1 VYAYKILINHTKY
14 ARAAIEAKVLP
25 MQPEKEVQPGAR
37 GAGETDISMEEEGLV
52 RTDDKTSTSWST
64 GLFSIRGRWAKTG
77 YLGRSSLLAT
87 VLIIIL
93 VVNAL
98 FFLGD
103 MKGSVLDYADDPVQP
118 HPGKTHPHATGTIMS
133 ILPVS
138 SPPPAPEQENTDE
151 LPPGRDYSKE
161 AYITLLSPSDPHP
174 WAEGKTD
181 YYFEAVKVIMHR
193 VLRNQTT
200 RDPFNRPFIVLVTSL
215 VPRKQI
221 KILESHGAIV
231 RTVSTIAPPPGT
243 VDFERINPRYKD
255 QFTKMHVWNMT
266 EYNRLLFVDA
276 DMLPIRSF
284 HDVFDTGTKM
294 KGDEEWLFAAVYDS
308 GNSRRDNG
316 RNPPGPE
323 DKGRPADKDLNA
335 GMFLLKPSS
344 TQASYIF
351 DMFIHPPKKDFSV
364 FMEQDLLRWAYRD
377 AGPYPWIRLSHL
389 YNTQWCRPYDLDT
402 AYVLHDKLWGGGRGT
417 GDELRR
423 KWYEAWGEMVGWDAS
438 RFGEGV
444 QQWEEE
450 EGKIA
455 CDLKAALTAERR
467 GRSNNF

>member
-1 VYAYKILINHTKY
+1 MH
-14 ARAAIEAKVLP
+14 
-25 MQPEKEVQPGAR
+25 QEKECRIGDR
-37 GAGETDISMEEEGLV
+37 AGGGMDTTMEEEGLDQTLPLV
-52 RTDDKTSTSWST
+52 EDNSPRKSSRF
-64 GLFSIRGRWAKTG
+64 LNCFSIKGRWAKAG
-77 YLGRSSLLAT
+77 YLGRSSILAT
-87 VLIIIL
+87 TLIIIL
-93 VVNAL
+93 VLNAA

-103 MKGSVLDYADDPVQP
+103 FRSNVLDFEEEPVQP
-118 HPGKTHPHATGTIMS
+118 HPAVTPSHVTEAVLS

-138 SPPPAPEQENTDE
+138 TSAPVPNQNVSEE
-151 LPPGRDYSKE
+151 LSSERDYSKE
-161 AYITLLSPSDPHP
+161 AYVTLLSPSDPHP
-174 WAEGKTD
+174 WAEGRTD
-181 YYFEAVKVIMHR
+181 YYFEAVKVILNR

-215 VPRKQI
+215 VPRRQI

-231 RTVSTIAPPPGT
+231 RVVSTIAPPPGT

-266 EYNRLLFVDA
+266 DYNRLLFLDA
-276 DMLPIRSF
+276 DMLPIRAF
-284 HDVFDTGTKM
+284 HDVFDTPSQM

-308 GNSRRDNG
+308 GNSRQQNG

-323 DKGRPADKDLNA
+323 DKGRPRDKDLNA
-335 GMFLLKPSS
+335 GMFLLKPSPQ
-344 TQASYIF
+344 QATYIF

-377 AGPYPWIRLSHL
+377 SGPYPWIRLSHL

-402 AYVLHDKLWGGGRGT
+402 AYILHDKLWGGGRGT

-438 RFGEGV
+438 RFGEGI
-444 QQWEEE
+444 QQWENE
-450 EGKIA
+450 EGKIV
-455 CDLKAALTAERR
+455 CDLKGALTAERR
-467 GRSNNF
+467 RRSNNF

>member
-1 VYAYKILINHTKY
+1 MPQGK
-14 ARAAIEAKVLP
+14 
-25 MQPEKEVQPGAR
+25 GAQR
-37 GAGETDISMEEEGLV
+37 VSLEEEEPDIPMEPEVLEPLIV
-52 RTDDKTSTSWST
+52 EHKSTSKSWTSKMS
-64 GLFSIRGRWAKTG
+64 GFFSVRGRWAKAG
-77 YLGRSSLLAT
+77 KLARSSVVATLLI
-87 VLIIIL
+87 LILIL
-93 VVNAL
+93 NAA
-98 FFLGD
+98 FFLRASSGN
-103 MKGSVLDYADDPVQP
+103 VLDYDIGEVLPQPEKTQP
-118 HPGKTHPHATGTIMS
+118 HPHASESILS

-138 SPPPAPEQENTDE
+138 SSPPSPHHENPLDLSSE
-151 LPPGRDYSKE
+151 RDYSKE
-161 AYITLLSPSDPHP
+161 VYVTLLSPSDPHP
-174 WAEGKTD
+174 WSEGRTD

-215 VPRKQI
+215 VPKKQI

-231 RTVSTIAPPPGT
+231 KVVSTIAPPPGT
-243 VDFERINPRYKD
+243 VDLQRINPRYKD

-266 EYNRLLFVDA
+266 EYNRILFVDA
-276 DMLPIRSF
+276 DMLPIRPF
-284 HDVFDTGTKM
+284 YDVFDTPTTT

-308 GNSRRDNG
+308 GNSRRENQ
-316 RNPPGPE
+316 RHPPGPD
-323 DKGRPADKDLNA
+323 DKGSPRDKDLNA
-335 GMFLLKPSS
+335 GLFLLKPSP
-344 TQASYIF
+344 TQATYIF
-351 DMFIHPPKKDFSV
+351 DMFIHPPDRDFSV

-377 AGPYPWIRLSHL
+377 GGPYPWIRLSHL

-438 RFGEGV
+438 RFGEGI

-455 CDLKAALTAERR
+455 CDLEGALTADRR
-467 GRSNNF
+467 RRRNDNF

>member
-1 VYAYKILINHTKY
+1 
-14 ARAAIEAKVLP
+14 
-25 MQPEKEVQPGAR
+25 MQPETGAR
-37 GAGETDISMEEEGLV
+37 RASAEEEEPDIPMEQEPQEEGLV
-52 RTDDKTSTSWST
+52 PLMVVDKTPSSGRSNIFTF
-64 GLFSIRGRWAKTG
+64 FSVRGRWAKAG
-77 YLGRSSLLAT
+77 KLARSSLVAT
-87 VLIIIL
+87 VLILIL
-93 VVNAL
+93 ILNAA
-98 FFLGD
+98 FFLRASG
-103 MKGSVLDYADDPVQP
+103 GNVLDYDIEEELPQ
-118 HPGKTHPHATGTIMS
+118 PGKTHSHPSESGLS

-138 SPPPAPEQENTDE
+138 SPPPAPNDE
-151 LPPGRDYSKE
+151 HTPPDLSSGRNYSKE

-174 WAEGKTD
+174 WSEGRTD

-200 RDPFNRPFIVLVTSL
+200 RDPFNRPFIVMVTSL
-215 VPRKQI
+215 VPKKQI

-231 RTVSTIAPPPGT
+231 KVVSTIAPPPGT
-243 VDFERINPRYKD
+243 VNFERINPRYKD

-266 EYNRLLFVDA
+266 EYHRILFVDA
-276 DMLPIRSF
+276 DMLPIRPF
-284 HDVFDTGTKM
+284 HDVFDTPTTK

-316 RNPPGPE
+316 RHAPGPK
-323 DKGRPADKDLNA
+323 DKGSERDKDLNA
-335 GMFLLKPSS
+335 GLFLLKPST
-344 TQASYIF
+344 TQATYIF
-351 DMFIHPPKKDFSV
+351 DMFIHPPERDFTV

-377 AGPYPWIRLSHL
+377 GGPYPWIRLSHL

-417 GDELRR
+417 SDELRR

-438 RFGEGV
+438 RFGEGI

-455 CDLKAALTAERR
+455 CDLKGALTADRR
-467 GRSNNF
+467 RRRNGNI